1 VRDLVAG
8 GTRYRHAGAQSRL
21 RCRPVCACCARCSCN
36 QTVAGQV
43 DTGAGQVDDVALEGV
58 VCSQLGAAYDECLA
72 DLARALDYQ
81 VRDVGANE
89 VLIVRTAACRS
100 PLGHP
105 CVCMH
110 VLLSFAVGLPG

>member
-1 VRDLVAG
+1 MRDLVAG
-8 GTRYRHAGAQSRL
+8 GTRYRHAGAQSPL

-81 VRDVGANE
+81 VRDVGAPSS
-89 VLIVRTAACRS
+89 LSALQPAAALS
-100 PLGHP
+100 ATHAS
-105 CVCMH
+105 VCMC
-110 VLLSFAVGLPG
+110 S